1 MAGKCIAVAKMHGQV
16 CMRVCMHQLG
26 LAYITYQVY
35 RCLAL
40 KVGATAMSSATA
52 LHFMHEKDVAPAR
65 QTASP
70 TPSL

>member
-40 KVGATAMSSATA
+40 GRGDSNVKCNSASFHA
-52 LHFMHEKDVAPAR
+52 
-65 QTASP
+65 
-70 TPSL
+70 